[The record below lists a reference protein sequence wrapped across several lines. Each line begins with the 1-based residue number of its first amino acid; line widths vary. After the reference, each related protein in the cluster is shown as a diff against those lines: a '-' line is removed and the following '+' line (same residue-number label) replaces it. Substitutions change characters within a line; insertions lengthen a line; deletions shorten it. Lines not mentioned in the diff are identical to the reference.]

1 MRKLDSPT
9 KYKYV
14 LFTVWGI
21 VILLIMTR
29 EPILQLWTMMLH

>member
-9 KYKYV
+9 KCKYV

-21 VILLIMTR
+21 AILLIMAR
-29 EPILQLWTMMLH
+29 EPILQLVAMMLQ

>member
-9 KYKYV
+9 KCKYV

-21 VILLIMTR
+21 AVLLVMAR
-29 EPILQLWTMMLH
+29 EPILQLWTMMLQ

>member
-9 KYKYV
+9 KCKYA

-21 VILLIMTR
+21 AILFILVR

>member
-9 KYKYV
+9 KCKYI

-21 VILLIMTR
+21 AILLIIAR
-29 EPILQLWTMMLH
+29 EPILQLSTVMLH